1 MPNYAPMIGGEVLK
15 KYWREIALFV
25 LVGVVFFL
33 FQAWQEATDKALAGA
48 IAEKARAA
56 LALKIKAISHE
67 YAKLQLEVDKQ
78 IADSKATIGD
88 ISAKADKFLAD
99 SRAAQAKIKQMQ
111 SVNDQLQATN
121 YELELCQQFVI
132 KQRNDYTFEIK
143 NRDILWGN
151 KFQLKVEECTAK
163 ENEYI
168 NTVDRMTKSLA
179 WYAVKDKRR
188 WVLGPQAGYGPMGW
202 YIGVGITFRVFEF
215 GF

>member
-1 MPNYAPMIGGEVLK
+1 MLK

-33 FQAWQEATDKALAGA
+33 FQAWQQATDKALAGA
-48 IAEKARAA
+48 IAEKARSA

-78 IADSKATIGD
+78 IANSNATIGE

-99 SRAAQAKIKQMQ
+99 SKAAQAKIKQME
-111 SVNDQLQATN
+111 SVNDRLRATN
-121 YELELCQQFVI
+121 YELELCQSFVL
-132 KQRNDYTFEIK
+132 KQRDDYTTEIK
-143 NRDILWGN
+143 GLNLSWGN
-151 KFQLKVEECTAK
+151 KYQLKVEEFTKK
-163 ENEYI
+163 ENEYTNVI
-168 NTVDRMTKSLA
+168 GNMTNTLA

-188 WVLGPQAGYGPMGW
+188 WVIGPQAGYGPMGW

-215 GF
+215 SF